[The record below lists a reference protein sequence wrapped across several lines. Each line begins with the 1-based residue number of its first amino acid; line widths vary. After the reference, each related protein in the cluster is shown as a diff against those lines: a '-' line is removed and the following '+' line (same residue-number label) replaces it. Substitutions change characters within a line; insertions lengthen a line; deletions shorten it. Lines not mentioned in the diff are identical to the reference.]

1 MKITK
6 TQAKSVAVTFLV
18 SLLAAIG
25 LSKGMEWTKQK
36 GDMEEKIGS
45 AVALLGGLAAQF
57 TKSDIAKAVGI
68 LAMGKGGHGLINA
81 FVTDS
86 AGNLKPDAISQT
98 VGNLTLEGGSGL
110 SGLKGL
116 MGKLGLR
123 GLPTPGQL
131 NNYPMGSLELQQPY
145 ITNDMAAQAL

>member
-6 TQAKSVAVTFLV
+6 TQAKSAAVTLLV
-18 SLLAAIG
+18 ALLASIG
-25 LSKGMEWTKQK
+25 LSKGMEWTKSQ
-36 GDMEEKIGS
+36 GDMEEKIGA
-45 AVALLGGLAAQF
+45 AVALLGGVAAQF

-86 AGNLKPDAISQT
+86 SGNLKPDAVSQT
-98 VGNLTLEGGSGL
+98 VGNLTLEGVSGL

-116 MGKLGLR
+116 RGMLGLGNTPQPYVDPSGQLMT
-123 GLPTPGQL
+123 GLPGAGYQM
-131 NNYPMGSLELQQPY
+131 NQP
-145 ITNDMAAQAL
+145 TLST